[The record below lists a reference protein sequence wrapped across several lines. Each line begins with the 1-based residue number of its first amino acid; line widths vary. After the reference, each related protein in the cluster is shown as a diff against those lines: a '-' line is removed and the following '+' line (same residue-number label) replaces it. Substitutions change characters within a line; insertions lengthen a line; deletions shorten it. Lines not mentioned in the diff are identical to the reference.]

1 MRVDLESFK
10 GKIDFGII
18 SIREDEFLA
27 VLERFAPDSYALG
40 DQRYEIGT
48 VRSKGGGYYTVAAVR
63 CMEQGRAHAQKVA
76 TDLIGDLAPRWLLV
90 VGIGGAVPSM
100 DFTLGDVVCATR
112 VHDFSVRAVKE
123 GATDTYNA
131 GGGPM
136 HPEIQRLL
144 ASLPAIVTRE
154 LGEWNSPE
162 AVGTPKP
169 TLRVPP
175 ANSDRYYGDV
185 KWKAELRRTLL
196 HHFPK
201 DQPPRRPLV
210 TSQSVAT
217 SDALVKS
224 TKLLSQWQ
232 EYARG
237 VAAVEMELGGV
248 FLAARGIGR
257 DHPILAIRGIS
268 DIVGFKR
275 EEQWTKYACA
285 TAAAF
290 AYALLR
296 AGAPFEL
303 RIAESTPKMGERD
316 QVFTGARDQVFV
328 AYSHADRRWLKEL
341 QTHLEPYIRNTKI
354 AVWDDTKIRAGAIW
368 KESLG
373 QALASAKVAVLLVSP
388 AFLASRFIAEEE
400 LPHLLEAAKSEGVAI
415 LWVPVRSSS
424 FQVTPI
430 ADYQAAHSP
439 DKPLASLPPA
449 ARDKALVKVCE
460 LIQQMYQR

>member
-1 MRVDLESFK
+1 MRVDLESVR

-40 DQRYEIGT
+40 NQRYEIGS
-48 VRSKGGGYYTVAAVR
+48 VRSKGGGHHNFAAVR
-63 CMEQGRAHAQKVA
+63 CAEQGRAHAQKVA

-90 VGIGGAVPSM
+90 VGIGGAVPSIN
-100 DFTLGDVVCATR
+100 FALGDVVCATR

-123 GATDTYNA
+123 GATDTYSA

-144 ASLPAIVTRE
+144 ASLPAIVTRQ
-154 LGEWNSPE
+154 LGEWNAPE

-169 TLRVPP
+169 TLRVPG

-185 KWKAELRRTLL
+185 RWKAELRRTLL

-201 DQPPRRPLV
+201 GQSPRRPIV

-224 TKLLSQWQ
+224 TELLTHWQ

-248 FLAARGIGR
+248 YLAARGIRR

-290 AYALLR
+290 AHALLWKGEPFEAR
-296 AGAPFEL
+296 VSPKRPGAPLTAVADWLCGAAEEFGRFAEQYGPGLHVAEGTEDRTLLQIRLVPLGSRLEELTGAGLEAWEDEGFTVLVRRSRASALRHTAALDRILRKRENADIEL
-303 RIAESTPKMGERD
+303 R
-316 QVFTGARDQVFV
+316 Q
-328 AYSHADRRWLKEL
+328 
-341 QTHLEPYIRNTKI
+341 
-354 AVWDDTKIRAGAIW
+354 
-368 KESLG
+368 
-373 QALASAKVAVLLVSP
+373 LV
-388 AFLASRFIAEEE
+388 
-400 LPHLLEAAKSEGVAI
+400 
-415 LWVPVRSSS
+415 
-424 FQVTPI
+424 
-430 ADYQAAHSP
+430 
-439 DKPLASLPPA
+439 ASLVEL
-449 ARDKALVKVCE
+449 RDLVHERVHCQDNEDDSLK
-460 LIQQMYQR
+460 